1 MGRSRCK
8 QASEADWA
16 GSGAVSARC
25 RQRRRRLGNRPAYTL
40 ALPSSP
46 VSVLAAGDG
55 SQTHATGIAY
65 SLHQLDQPSHSA
77 LPTAL
82 PTDLDGSYWNG
93 GAPSGSVRA
102 RQVSTAEAA
111 GPSQPQL
118 SVRVRLGER
127 LHVARSS
134 ANVASFR
141 AGTTRSAEV
150 EDNTPRPTEVL
161 MRCPS
166 HFAPGLSPTA
176 LGTQLDG
183 YHLHMNP
190 KCKSGYRHVL
200 HDPWVNKKHPW
211 RAKVGGTHLGS
222 FDSPEEA
229 AVAVAKHLGDELVGG
244 GAMAPGLS
252 HSVTESGLHLSI
264 HNMTGYKGVSQTAFG
279 TFRAQHRHGRS
290 ISYATAEEAAREY
303 AAAVA
308 AHGEEEGVD
317 EGAASAAALPIGTF
331 VVEKILRER
340 RRHGK
345 LEYLIRWRGYD
356 ASHDSWEP
364 EENVLGPAPLAA
376 WRASAQLAAAT
387 PQESAWV
394 QCDDCDKWRRV
405 QVRSGELLTA
415 AGWRSK
421 ADGWWCELNTAVRG
435 GRRIKR
441 V

>member
-1 MGRSRCK
+1 
-8 QASEADWA
+8 
-16 GSGAVSARC
+16 
-25 RQRRRRLGNRPAYTL
+25 
-40 ALPSSP
+40 
-46 VSVLAAGDG
+46 
-55 SQTHATGIAY
+55 
-65 SLHQLDQPSHSA
+65 
-77 LPTAL
+77 
-82 PTDLDGSYWNG
+82 
-93 GAPSGSVRA
+93 
-102 RQVSTAEAA
+102 
-111 GPSQPQL
+111 
-118 SVRVRLGER
+118 
-127 LHVARSS
+127 
-134 ANVASFR
+134 
-141 AGTTRSAEV
+141 
-150 EDNTPRPTEVL
+150 
-161 MRCPS
+161 
-166 HFAPGLSPTA
+166 
-176 LGTQLDG
+176 
-183 YHLHMNP
+183 MNP

-211 RAKVGGTHLGS
+211 RAKVGKQHLGS

-244 GAMAPGLS
+244 
-252 HSVTESGLHLSI
+252 
-264 HNMTGYKGVSQTAFG
+264 
-279 TFRAQHRHGRS
+279 
-290 ISYATAEEAAREY
+290 
-303 AAAVA
+303 
-308 AHGEEEGVD
+308 EEEGVE

-415 AGWRSK
+415 AGWRSR

>member
-1 MGRSRCK
+1 
-8 QASEADWA
+8 
-16 GSGAVSARC
+16 
-25 RQRRRRLGNRPAYTL
+25 
-40 ALPSSP
+40 
-46 VSVLAAGDG
+46 
-55 SQTHATGIAY
+55 
-65 SLHQLDQPSHSA
+65 
-77 LPTAL
+77 
-82 PTDLDGSYWNG
+82 
-93 GAPSGSVRA
+93 
-102 RQVSTAEAA
+102 
-111 GPSQPQL
+111 
-118 SVRVRLGER
+118 
-127 LHVARSS
+127 
-134 ANVASFR
+134 
-141 AGTTRSAEV
+141 
-150 EDNTPRPTEVL
+150 
-161 MRCPS
+161 MRCTS

-183 YHLHMNP
+183 YQLHMNP

-252 HSVTESGLHLSI
+252 HSVAESGLHLSI